1 MRLLLSCLLLL
12 LGSSWLA
19 VAQAPAG
26 RGTVQGVVL
35 DSATTQPLREASVSL
50 LLARDSSYVTFSLSD
65 GSGRY
70 VLRGLRPGRYLLLVN
85 VLGYRALLR
94 PVEVVAGA
102 PVLEV
107 PPLRPRPE
115 PQQLAEVVVTHERA
129 PVSMRGDTVAFSA
142 RAFKTQPNAPVEQ
155 LLKKLPGL
163 EVDRD
168 GTIRAQGKAVDK
180 LLVDGKPFFGGDPK
194 MATRNLPADI
204 IDQVQLYDQQSE
216 AANLSGI
223 DSGERQRT
231 LNLVTRRD
239 KRKGYFGTEQ
249 AGAGLAG
256 RYQAR
261 LGLNRFNNGRQLSAL
276 AQADNVN
283 HQGFTN
289 DGNPAANSMA
299 GVSNAGGLGGV
310 GSLGSSAG
318 GLALAAPGGARNVGS
333 SQGSGAAAGV
343 TESASGGLNYRDA
356 WGRRTE
362 VAGSYLAARA
372 TTALGQQARRQNLVS
387 DASGQQLVT
396 DRDEPT
402 QLRTSTQRANLRLD
416 LALDSLTSLRLTP
429 NLSWQTTSQLLDATQ
444 QTSSGGQLLNASRSH
459 YAADARNLTSDGSAL
474 LLRKFK
480 RVGRTLSA
488 EATLHLASQRGQA
501 LNQSVNTFYPAG
513 GAATT
518 QTIDQRIEQAT
529 PTPSGLLSA
538 AYTEPFGLRHK
549 LDVHYAFS
557 AAPTQARRLVAD
569 YNPASGQYDQF
580 NAALSNDFSSRYA
593 AHRAGF
599 IWQTRRL
606 HYTYNLGLDGQL
618 AGLSLDNQTAEN
630 SLRRRYL
637 SLLPTANFT
646 YTGAG
651 SRTLR
656 LGYRSSFGAP
666 TATQL
671 QPVPDNSNPL
681 SIRRGNPDLQPEYV
695 HSLNGSYQHFDP
707 ATSRSILAS
716 ASGSAVQ
723 RRVVASTTLDATGV
737 RTTQPV
743 NADGYWQLGGYLAL
757 GQRLPTHQLNLSS
770 GSSAG
775 YSSSPSFIN
784 GQRNQA
790 RTLTL
795 GQTLGANSTY
805 NDRLEFGLQ
814 ASFNYQR
821 ATYSLAPD
829 QPTAFFTQAVSAD
842 VYYRLPGRWVLSS
855 DLYFTNN
862 SGLAAGYNQR
872 QLLWNTGLAYQLF
885 ANRQGELKLYAFD
898 LLGQNRS
905 LTRTATDTYVEDV
918 RSQVLPRYLLLSF
931 TYQLRSFGK

>member
-1 MRLLLSCLLLL
+1 MLLL
-12 LGSSWLA
+12 LGGSWLA
-19 VAQAPAG
+19 VAQAPAARG
-26 RGTVQGVVL
+26 GTVQGVVL
-35 DSATTQPLREASVSL
+35 DSAATQPLREASVSL
-50 LLARDSSYVTFSLSD
+50 LLARDSSYVTFSLTD

-70 VLRGLRPGRYLLLVN
+70 SLRGLRPGRYLLLVN

-102 PVLEV
+102 PALEV
-107 PPLRPRPE
+107 PPLRPRPA

-129 PVSMRGDTVAFSA
+129 PVSVRGDTIAFSA

-168 GTIRAQGKAVDK
+168 GTLRAQGKSVDK

-249 AGAGLAG
+249 AGAGTAG

-283 HQGFTN
+283 RQGFTD
-289 DGNPAANSMA
+289 DGNPAAGLAA
-299 GVSNAGGLGGV
+299 GAGSA
-310 GSLGSSAG
+310 GSLGSNTG
-318 GLALAAPGGARNVGS
+318 GLALAAPSGARNGGS
-333 SQGSGAAAGV
+333 RQGSGAAAGV
-343 TESASGGLNYRDA
+343 TESVSGGLNYRDA

-372 TTALGQQARRQNLVS
+372 TTALRQQARRQNLVS
-387 DASGQQLVT
+387 DASGQELVT

-402 QLRTSTQRANLRLD
+402 RLRTSTQRANLRLD

-429 NLSWQTTSQLLDATQ
+429 SLSWQTTSQLLDATQ
-444 QTSSGGQLLNASRSH
+444 QTTSGGQLLNASRSH
-459 YAADARNLTSDGSAL
+459 YAADARNLTGDGSAL

-480 RVGRTLSA
+480 RVGRTLAA

-501 LNQSVNTFYPAG
+501 LNQAVNTFYPAG
-513 GAATT
+513 GGNPTT
-518 QTIDQRIEQAT
+518 QAIDQRTEQAT

-549 LDVHYAFS
+549 LDLHYAYS

-569 YNPASGQYDQF
+569 YDPASGQYDQF
-580 NAALSNDFSSRYA
+580 NAAFSNDFSSRYA

-618 AGLSLDNQTAEN
+618 ASLSLDNQTTES
-630 SLRRRYL
+630 SLSRRYL
-637 SLLPTANFT
+637 SVLPTANFT

-656 LGYRSSFGAP
+656 LGYRSAFVAP

-681 SIRRGNPDLQPEYV
+681 SIGRGNPGLQPEYV
-695 HSLNGSYQHFDP
+695 HSLSGSYQHFAA

-723 RRVVASTTLDATGV
+723 HRVVASTALDATGV

-743 NADGYWQLGGYLAL
+743 NSDGYWQLGGYLAL

-770 GSSAG
+770 STSASF
-775 YSSSPSFIN
+775 SSSPSFIN

-795 GQTLGANSTY
+795 GQTFSANSTY
-805 NDRLEFGLQ
+805 NERLEFGLQ
-814 ASFNYQR
+814 ASLNYQR
-821 ATYSLAPD
+821 AAYLLAPD
-829 QPTAFFTQAVSAD
+829 QRTAFVSQAVSAD

-855 DLYFTNN
+855 DAYFTNN
-862 SGLAAGYNQR
+862 AGLAAGYNQR
-872 QLLWNTGLAYQLF
+872 QLLWNAGLAYQLF

-898 LLGQNRS
+898 LLNQNRS
-905 LTRTATDTYVEDV
+905 LTRTATDTYLEDV